1 MELEVYDHLDLE
13 SYYCLGLRKLIQS
26 YTGRSKIVYDISNRG
41 NFEQIVDE
49 FYANQEDKYNDFY
62 ESYDKDNINLNQD
75 IINSYK
81 KNFDLNGKFEQQTF
95 NIKTINYNINSIIK
109 LSLKYSK
116 TTNDSNIINNKKY
129 INNYFYLTELFDYLI
144 KIFSLSFLKSF
155 YLIDKFFFDLF
166 NAGKN
171 GLFPKRKFI
180 KVIFLLE
187 IDKMK
192 LNKIYY
198 FIIIY
203 GEVVINEKNEKKYFI
218 KIYLD

>member
-1 MELEVYDHLDLE
+1 MELEVYDHLDVE
-13 SYYCLGLRKLIQS
+13 SYYCLGLRKLIIQS
-26 YTGRSKIVYDISNRG
+26 YTGRSKIVYDISNCG

-49 FYANQEDKYNDFY
+49 FYAKQEDNYNDFY

-75 IINSYK
+75 EINSYK
-81 KNFDLNGKFEQQTF
+81 KIFDLSGKFEEQTF
-95 NIKTINYNINSIIK
+95 NIKTNNYNICIK

-203 GEVVINEKNEKKYFI
+203 GEVVINEKIERKYFI
-218 KIYLD
+218 KIHLD